1 MEQDSIKL
9 EQERNEL
16 NALIN
21 KGVTFEVK
29 DAGFDVHR
37 TWYGRKR
44 YTPKEIKHSFTISE
58 PTLGTLDRLSAE
70 WIEFAIDEEAMKS
83 DDALERARTLVSKHA
98 ERCARIIAIACLG
111 SSYLVATPVGNGA
124 TRYTEDTGKITEL
137 TALFMRTIKPSQMRE
152 LIVLINAMC
161 NLGDFTN
168 SIRLMLADRTTMPI
182 RIEANKK
189 D

>member
-1 MEQDSIKL
+1 MEQEQIKL

-21 KGVTFEVK
+21 KGVTFKVT
-29 DAGFDVHR
+29 DVGFDVRR
-37 TWYGRKR
+37 TWYGRKC
-44 YTPKEIKHSFTISE
+44 YTRREDELTFTISE

-70 WIEFAIDEEAMKS
+70 WIEFAIDEQAMKT
-83 DDALERARTLVSKHA
+83 DDAMARARTLVAQHA

-111 SSYLVATPVGNGA
+111 EQRLIAHPVGTNA
-124 TRYTEDTGKITEL
+124 TRFTEDTGKISDL
-137 TALFMRTIKPSQMRE
+137 TALFMRTIKPSKMYQ

-182 RIEANKK
+182 RIEENKK
-189 D
+189 G